1 MQTFKKILFLLDA
14 NEKKKGF
21 LLLIMVIISAFLGML
36 GVVSILPFMAV
47 ITNPNIIETNLILNN
62 LFQIS
67 NIFGVQSTENFIFAL
82 GILLFFIF
90 IISLIITALTAYL
103 QFKFTLMLEH
113 SIGKR
118 LIKVY
123 LKQPY
128 SWFLNQHSAD
138 FGKIILSE
146 VSNVIGNGVGKFI
159 EIISKSLIS
168 ITIILL
174 LIIVDIKLAFS
185 VFFLFTTLYYLF
197 FYLFRP
203 YLNRKG
209 TETLENNQQRF
220 TCVSETFGAVKE
232 IKIGGFE
239 KKYIENFSNFSKTY
253 AKNQAFSLAVGQLPR
268 FFIEG
273 VAFGGLLLIILLMLK
288 QKGNFG
294 DALPFISLYA
304 IAGYRLMPAM
314 QVIYA
319 SLTALIFVKPSLN
332 NLFDDLKNF
341 EALEKNKKN
350 HDQELLSL
358 NEVISLK
365 NISFSYPNASKT
377 AIENISLS
385 IKAKSTVGF
394 IGTTGSGK
402 TTIIDII
409 LGLFEPQTG
418 TIEVDKKILTKKNL
432 NSWQRSIGYVPQ
444 QIFLADDTITA
455 NIAFGIEN
463 EKINQDK
470 VEKCAKIANLHNFV
484 INNLPK
490 KYETTI
496 GEKGSRLSGGERQR
510 IGIARALYHDPKVLI
525 LDEATSALDNK
536 TEKVVMDAINNLSNN
551 NITIIMIAHRLSIVK
566 QCDKIFL
573 MEEGKLKDEGI
584 FQELISNNNNLI

>member
-1 MQTFKKILFLLDA
+1 
-14 NEKKKGF
+14 
-21 LLLIMVIISAFLGML
+21 
-36 GVVSILPFMAV
+36 
-47 ITNPNIIETNLILNN
+47 
-62 LFQIS
+62 
-67 NIFGVQSTENFIFAL
+67 
-82 GILLFFIF
+82 
-90 IISLIITALTAYL
+90 
-103 QFKFTLMLEH
+103 MLEH
-113 SIGKR
+113 SMGKR
-118 LIKVY
+118 LMKNY

-128 SWFLNQHSAD
+128 SWFLNKHSAD

-159 EIISKSLIS
+159 EIISKGLIS
-168 ITIILL
+168 TSIILL

-185 VFFLFTTLYYLF
+185 VFFLFAALYCIF
-197 FYLFRP
+197 FYSFRL
-203 YLNRKG
+203 YLKRKG
-209 TETLENNQQRF
+209 KETLENNQQRF
-220 TCVSETFGAVKE
+220 KCVSETFGAVKE
-232 IKIGGFE
+232 IRVGGLE
-239 KKYIENFSNFSKTY
+239 KKYIENFSNFSKSY
-253 AKNQAFSLAVGQLPR
+253 AKNQALSLAIGQLPR

-273 VAFGGLLLIILLMLK
+273 AAFGGLLLIILLMLK
-288 QKGNFG
+288 QKGDFA

-319 SLTALIFVKPSLN
+319 SFTALTFVKPSLN

-341 EALEKNKKN
+341 EALEKKKKN
-350 HDQELLSL
+350 HDQEVLSL
-358 NEVISLK
+358 NKEISLK
-365 NISFSYPNASKT
+365 NVSYSYPNASKT
-377 AIENISLS
+377 ALKNISLS

-418 TIEVDKKILTKKNL
+418 TIEIDKKILTKKNL

-455 NIAFGIEN
+455 NIAFGIEHEN
-463 EKINQDK
+463 INQDK
-470 VEKCAKIANLHNFV
+470 VEKCAKIANLHDFV
-484 INNLPK
+484 INNLSK

-496 GEKGSRLSGGERQR
+496 GEKGARLSGGERQR

-536 TEKVVMDAINNLSNN
+536 TEKVVMDAINNLNN

-573 MEEGKLKDEGI
+573 IENGNLKNQGTY
-584 FQELISNNNNLI
+584 QELISNNNLIK